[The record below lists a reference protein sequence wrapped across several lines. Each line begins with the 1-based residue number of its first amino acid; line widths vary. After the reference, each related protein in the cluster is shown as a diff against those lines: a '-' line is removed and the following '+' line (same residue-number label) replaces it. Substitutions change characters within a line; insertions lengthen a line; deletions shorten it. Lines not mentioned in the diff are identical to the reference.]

1 MKRILG
7 TNGVELL
14 APAGN
19 LQSFFVALNSG
30 ADAIYLGA
38 SDFNARGNIE
48 NFSFEN
54 LKDAVRQAHLFGVRV
69 YLTLNTLILDEEIEK
84 VLEVVRKALDAKIDA
99 FIVQDI
105 GLAYLLSKKF
115 EGIELHAS
123 TQMGIENL
131 EGAEALKSI
140 GFKRIVLARETPLSE
155 IRRIKDNLD
164 TEIEYFIQGAL
175 CVSFSG
181 NCYLCSLLAGA
192 SGNRGRCKQFC
203 RLPYTMKT
211 GNGEKKGY
219 LLSTKDFC
227 MLPKLKELVSSGVDS
242 LKIEGRA
249 RRSAYVGQAVT
260 TYRKAIDNDFNFNEQ
275 DIANLKKVFNRGD
288 YIPGYFG
295 NDKIIYDK
303 TQNHMGVE
311 IGKVVAVKNGKKFN
325 EVTISSKHNLVKDDS
340 LKFFV
345 EGKETASVNVKDVR
359 KIKENL
365 FIFTTTTL
373 IPQGAKV
380 SLISDKKQEDIVL
393 SQKRTLPVEA
403 YINCKAGE
411 RASLK
416 LVCQNAIVCVYGENA
431 LEEAKNSPL
440 TKEECSAQ
448 ISKLGES
455 FKLVFF
461 DAELD
466 NVFLRKAELNSL
478 RRDAVK
484 ALEEKILE
492 NYDQNH
498 KITEKSFKISQKN
511 EKNNKK
517 IIYSSSLTD
526 LEKSIGKYDYI
537 VYSPN
542 VFDKNEISSFCQK
555 HKRQTLF
562 LDLPVIATKEDV
574 LLFQDIL
581 KDNENLG
588 VVANNYYALALTDRS
603 KTIIGSEMNVFS
615 SYAVAFY
622 ISQGFDKIVLSKE
635 ALDLSKI
642 HSQGA
647 ELFVQTKVKHKLMHF
662 KHCPIKEH
670 IGGDCGHCRYKQGIK
685 YSLAGQGDF
694 LLERVKAKS
703 CQFVLKQDKFTIKNS
718 YNFGEVIEI

>member
-311 IGKVVAVKNGKKFN
+311 IGKVVAVKNGKKF
-325 EVTISSKHNLVKDDS
+325 
-340 LKFFV
+340 
-345 EGKETASVNVKDVR
+345 
-359 KIKENL
+359 
-365 FIFTTTTL
+365 
-373 IPQGAKV
+373 
-380 SLISDKKQEDIVL
+380 
-393 SQKRTLPVEA
+393 
-403 YINCKAGE
+403 
-411 RASLK
+411 
-416 LVCQNAIVCVYGENA
+416 
-431 LEEAKNSPL
+431 
-440 TKEECSAQ
+440 
-448 ISKLGES
+448 
-455 FKLVFF
+455 
-461 DAELD
+461 
-466 NVFLRKAELNSL
+466 
-478 RRDAVK
+478 
-484 ALEEKILE
+484 
-492 NYDQNH
+492 
-498 KITEKSFKISQKN
+498 
-511 EKNNKK
+511 
-517 IIYSSSLTD
+517 
-526 LEKSIGKYDYI
+526 
-537 VYSPN
+537 
-542 VFDKNEISSFCQK
+542 
-555 HKRQTLF
+555 
-562 LDLPVIATKEDV
+562 
-574 LLFQDIL
+574 
-581 KDNENLG
+581 
-588 VVANNYYALALTDRS
+588 
-603 KTIIGSEMNVFS
+603 IIG
-615 SYAVAFY
+615 
-622 ISQGFDKIVLSKE
+622 GK
-635 ALDLSKI
+635 
-642 HSQGA
+642 
-647 ELFVQTKVKHKLMHF
+647 
-662 KHCPIKEH
+662 
-670 IGGDCGHCRYKQGIK
+670 
-685 YSLAGQGDF
+685 
-694 LLERVKAKS
+694 
-703 CQFVLKQDKFTIKNS
+703 
-718 YNFGEVIEI
+718 